1 MYNTCTEVQMLKSL
15 NILQVKFN
23 VQASTIQVSLYLEI

>member
-1 MYNTCTEVQMLKSL
+1 MYSTCTEVQMLKSL